1 MTNEFPKNTALK
13 YLRVM
18 KNVDIGLL
26 RPSTIPILIAEVAD
40 IDLLRPVTLPL
51 VIAEDIMVVMLVEL
65 VQSHKIPY
73 KIPFAIREK

>member
-40 IDLLRPVTLPL
+40 IDLLRPATLPPII
-51 VIAEDIMVVMLVEL
+51 VEDITVVMLVE
-65 VQSHKIPY
+65 VDICNKIPSTLPI
-73 KIPFAIREK
+73 KTG